1 MRILLQPASGKEAI
15 RHYKDTMAIGIFLNS
30 LKDKISQKHFKKL
43 KLLGEKYIKVWGIV
57 PTLYRKVWLDLKEGD
72 LAIFYAKKRF
82 YYITQVYLKARY
94 KNLAIDLWGLDKN
107 DRTWEYICFVKKG
120 KQINLPYK
128 PEILGYD
135 ENHIIRGA
143 LLLDENKSKIFKE
156 YIEKQ
161 EQGATYFEKTTGEIE
176 EEIIKLS
183 RNLENKPIRERIRS
197 AKVLERNPKFAHL
210 VKEKAKYI
218 CEICGQKPFIKK
230 NGKPY
235 AEAHHIYTLS
245 KSRIDSPK
253 YIICVCPTCHR
264 VLEYGND
271 QSLIERKGL
280 KLNEEN

>member
-1 MRILLQPASGKEAI
+1 MRILLQPASGKEAM
-15 RHYKDTMAIGIFLNS
+15 RHYKDTMARGIFLNS
-30 LKDKISQKHFKKL
+30 LKNKISPKHFEKL
-43 KLLGEKYIKVWGIV
+43 KLLGERYIKVWGIV
-57 PTLYRKVWLDLKEGD
+57 PTLYRKIWLDLNEGD
-72 LAIFYAKKRF
+72 LALFYAKKRF

-107 DRTWEYICFVKKG
+107 DRTWEYVCFVKKG
-120 KQINLPYK
+120 KQIKLPYK
-128 PEILGYD
+128 PEILGYK
-135 ENHIIRGA
+135 ENHIIQGA
-143 LLLDENKSKIFKE
+143 LLLDEYKSKIFKE
-156 YIEKQ
+156 YIEKH
-161 EQGATYFEKTTGEIE
+161 EPGTTDFEKTAVEIE

-183 RNLENKPIRERIRS
+183 RNLEDKPVKERIRI

-230 NGKPY
+230 NGNPY

-253 YIICVCPTCHR
+253 YMICVCPTCHR

-271 QSLIERKGL
+271 QSLIERKRL
-280 KLNEEN
+280 KINKEN